1 MSTRL
6 AVTFLTKGF
15 VPPQGVASQEPV
27 PRNPRELETT
37 SSLMSIIMNYIFVRV
52 IIPIAYAPLQCS
64 SMVSTVLGAAP
75 VANALDLI

>member
-6 AVTFLTKGF
+6 AVIFLTKGF
-15 VPPQGVASQEPV
+15 VPPQGVTSQEPV

-64 SMVSTVLGAAP
+64 MVFTVLSGTC